1 MTEQERQR
9 EAAVRLDRQREERQR
24 SEDSRRQEEERRR
37 QEQRQQDERRRKE
50 SQGREISQRK
60 EAQRGAVQE
69 DIHEATARTL
79 QDKGRRATEER
90 TIETAQKRGVPIA
103 LANLSMSGRSQSR
116 PPQEPEQGKPDSPA
130 VERLKAKMEKVKA
143 QTKAQAQ
150 DKIKGMEH
158 NRG

>member
-50 SQGREISQRK
+50 SQGKEISQRQESQR
-60 EAQRGAVQE
+60 EAQGE
-69 DIHEATARTL
+69 IHEATAQTL
-79 QDKGRRATEER
+79 QDKGRRAAEKR

-103 LANLSMSGRSQSR
+103 PANLSMSGRSQSQ
-116 PPQEPEQGKPDSPA
+116 PPQGPEQGKPDSPA
-130 VERLKAKMEKVKA
+130 VERLKAKMEQVKA
-143 QTKAQAQ
+143 QTKAQ
-150 DKIKGMEH
+150 DKVKSQGVEH
-158 NRG
+158 DRG

>member
-9 EAAVRLDRQREERQR
+9 EADRQREERQR

-50 SQGREISQRK
+50 SQGKEISQRQ
-60 EAQRGAVQE
+60 EAQLGAVQE

-79 QDKGRRATEER
+79 QDKGRSATEER

-103 LANLSMSGRSQSR
+103 PANLSMSGRSESR
-116 PPQEPEQGKPDSPA
+116 PPQEPEKGKPDSPA
-130 VERLKAKMEKVKA
+130 VERLKAKMEKVKE
-143 QTKAQAQ
+143 QSKAQ
-150 DKIKGMEH
+150 DKIKSHGVEH
-158 NRG
+158 DRG

>member
-9 EAAVRLDRQREERQR
+9 EAAARLDRQREERQR

-37 QEQRQQDERRRKE
+37 QEQRQQGERRRKE
-50 SQGREISQRK
+50 SQGKEISQRQ
-60 EAQRGAVQE
+60 EAQRGAIQG

-103 LANLSMSGRSQSR
+103 LANLSMSGRSKNR
-116 PPQEPEQGKPDSPA
+116 PPQEPDSAA

-143 QTKAQAQ
+143 QTKVQ
-150 DKIKGMEH
+150 DKVKSQGVEH
-158 NRG
+158 DRG

>member
-9 EAAVRLDRQREERQR
+9 EADRQREERQR
-24 SEDSRRQEEERRR
+24 NEDSRR

-50 SQGREISQRK
+50 SQGREISQRQ

-79 QDKGRRATEER
+79 QDKGRKESEKR

-103 LANLSMSGRSQSR
+103 LANLSMSGRSQSESR
-116 PPQEPEQGKPDSPA
+116 PPQEPEKGKPDSPA
-130 VERLKAKMEKVKA
+130 VERLKAKMEKVKE
-143 QTKAQAQ
+143 QSKAQ
-150 DKIKGMEH
+150 DKIKSHGVEH
-158 NRG
+158 DRG

>member
-9 EAAVRLDRQREERQR
+9 EADRQREERQR
-24 SEDSRRQEEERRR
+24 NEDSRRQEEERRR

-50 SQGREISQRK
+50 SQGREISQRQ

-79 QDKGRRATEER
+79 QDKGRKDSEKR

-103 LANLSMSGRSQSR
+103 LANLSMSGRSQSESR
-116 PPQEPEQGKPDSPA
+116 PPQEPEKGKPDSPA
-130 VERLKAKMEKVKA
+130 VERLKVKMEKVKE
-143 QTKAQAQ
+143 QSKAQ
-150 DKIKGMEH
+150 DKIKSHGVEH
-158 NRG
+158 DRG